1 MQVIIEDYVHGE
13 LMKYAM
19 LAGQL
24 DPRLGDWPDG
34 ALRRPQARIRRLT
47 WRRTAQP
54 RPERPA
60 SMAAP
65 TRSST
70 MPTTSSWWARAAPA
84 CGAALGAAGAGL
96 KTACITKVFPRMQVE
111 LHEVEAEHRLFG
123 DAPPHLLRRLSRLE
137 IDRESEKEA
146 GTGQLSRVDP
156 APQPPSPLEIAA
168 GIAYG
173 GDALRQPVPGLLG
186 SHDCMLM
193 EIDEARQGDAALRLE
208 DPGSGRQPPA
218 GRPGT
223 LDHTRPNMTLCARD
237 RRTGAACEQ
246 GGARAAAGRRPG
258 WSCARRTPCRAGAR
272 RR

>member
-1 MQVIIEDYVHGE
+1 
-13 LMKYAM
+13 
-19 LAGQL
+19 
-24 DPRLGDWPDG
+24 
-34 ALRRPQARIRRLT
+34 
-47 WRRTAQP
+47 
-54 RPERPA
+54 
-60 SMAAP
+60 
-65 TRSST
+65 

-208 DPGSGRQPPA
+208 HPGSGRQPPA
-218 GRPGT
+218 GRRPGT
-223 LDHTRPNMTLCARD
+223 LDHTRANTNLCARD

-246 GGARAAAGRRPG
+246 GGAAYDQQRVGGRVGRAPAAPRAEQDRDDGERALREAAHAVRLPYHHPEGTVRVRR
-258 WSCARRTPCRAGAR
+258 
-272 RR
+272 